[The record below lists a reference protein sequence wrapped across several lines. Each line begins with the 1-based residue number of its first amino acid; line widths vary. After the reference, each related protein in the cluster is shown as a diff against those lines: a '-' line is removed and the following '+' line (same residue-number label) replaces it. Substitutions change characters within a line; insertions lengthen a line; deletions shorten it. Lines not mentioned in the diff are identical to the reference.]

1 MKRIGVIL
9 TLLAAWSAL
18 SFIPPAQYTQKL
30 LQQENTEEA
39 IKWLSWEEAM
49 ALSGKEKKKILLN
62 VYTDWCGWCK
72 RMDKATFQEPN
83 IARYINDNFY
93 PVKFDA
99 EQRDELEYKGKTYKY
114 VKNSQRGY
122 HELAAELLKGRLSFP
137 TVVFLDED
145 LNVIQSIVGF
155 KTPQQFER
163 IATYF
168 AGGHYLKTPWSTYQ
182 KAYRPVL
189 VKGQ

>member
-1 MKRIGVIL
+1 MKRISVML
-9 TLLAAWSAL
+9 TVLIVGS
-18 SFIPPAQYTQKL
+18 SFSFTPAKNKKKL
-30 LQQENTEEA
+30 LQQDNSEA
-39 IKWLSWEEAM
+39 VKWLSWEQAV
-49 ALSGKEKKKILLN
+49 ALSQKEKKKILLN

-83 IARYINDNFY
+83 LARYINDNFY

-99 EQRDELEYKGKTYKY
+99 EQRAEMEYKGKVYKY
-114 VKNSQRGY
+114 VKNGQRGY

-145 LNVIQSIVGF
+145 MDVIQSIVGY

-168 AGGHYLKTPWSTYQ
+168 AGEHYKKTPWSTYQ
-182 KAYRPVL
+182 ATYRPVL
-189 VKGQ
+189 VSD

>member
-1 MKRIGVIL
+1 MKRIGVIF
-9 TLLAAWSAL
+9 TVLAAWSTL
-18 SFIPPAQYTQKL
+18 SFAPAQQTQKL
-30 LQQENTEEA
+30 LQQDNGEA
-39 IKWLSWEEAM
+39 IKWLSWEEAV
-49 ALSGKEKKKILLN
+49 ALSQKEKKKILLN

-72 RMDKATFQEPN
+72 RMDKTTFQEHN
-83 IARYINDNFY
+83 LARYINDNFY

-99 EQRDELEYKGKTYKY
+99 EQRVEMEYKGKTYKY
-114 VKNSQRGY
+114 VKNGQRGY

-145 LNVIQSIVGF
+145 MDVIQSIVGY

-168 AGGHYLKTPWSTYQ
+168 AGGHYKKTPWSTYQ
-182 KAYRPVL
+182 ATYRPVL
-189 VKGQ
+189 VSD